1 MSSEANVRLNA
12 ELLAQ
17 AELLAKMLS
26 NTETI
31 LDLSRSLQRL
41 LTLLDLPEDQSHLR
55 DGLAGLLRQL
65 VSGIEDLHRQHRE
78 RETEQ
83 ARMTA
88 RLEALETLAED
99 ARGDRAEM
107 LGLLREL
114 HADTLEEAGS

>member
-1 MSSEANVRLNA
+1 MPKEANLRLNA

-31 LDLSRSLQRL
+31 LDLTRTLQRL
-41 LTLLDLPEDQSHLR
+41 LTLLDLPEDQLHLR

-78 RETEQ
+78 RETGQ
-83 ARMTA
+83 ARITA
-88 RLEALETLAED
+88 RLERLEVLAED
-99 ARGDRAEM
+99 ARRDRAEM

-114 HADTLEEAGS
+114 HADTMEEAAS

>member
-1 MSSEANVRLNA
+1 MPSEANVRLNA

-31 LDLSRSLQRL
+31 LDLTRTLQRL

-83 ARMTA
+83 ARITD
-88 RLEALETLAED
+88 RLERLETLAED
-99 ARGDRAEM
+99 AQRERTEM
-107 LGLLREL
+107 LRMLTEL
-114 HADTLEEAGS
+114 HSDTMEPATS

>member
-83 ARMTA
+83 ARITD
-88 RLEALETLAED
+88 RLERLETLAED
-99 ARGDRAEM
+99 AQRERTEM
-107 LGLLREL
+107 LDLLRDL